1 MSATAGVRP
10 SGPTLQANPRSDS
23 PWAALVPL
31 AEREYELILAG
42 RWDEAAAASS
52 DRAQAA
58 RALGAP
64 AADARPHLLRLSE
77 LQAQITAAIAAA
89 RVATLRK
96 LGGMQ
101 RGRAA
106 VTGYLT
112 AGTRIARPSVD
123 GLG

>member
-1 MSATAGVRP
+1 MNAA
-10 SGPTLQANPRSDS
+10 A

-31 AEREYELILAG
+31 AEREYELILQG
-42 RWDEAAAASS
+42 RWDEAVTASS
-52 DRAQAA
+52 DRAAA
-58 RALGAP
+58 AQALGAP
-64 AADARPHLLRLSE
+64 PAAARPHLERLSE

-89 RVATLRK
+89 RTATLRK

-112 AGTRIARPSVD
+112 AGTRMARPRID

>member
-1 MSATAGVRP
+1 MSAAPGARP

-31 AEREYELILAG
+31 AEREYELILQG
-42 RWDEAAAASS
+42 RWDEAVAASS
-52 DRAQAA
+52 DRADAA
-58 RALGAP
+58 RELGAP
-64 AADARPHLLRLSE
+64 PAAARPHLERLSE
-77 LQAQITAAIAAA
+77 LQAQISAAIAAA
-89 RVATLRK
+89 RTATLRK

-101 RGRAA
+101 RGRTA

-112 AGTRIARPSVD
+112 AGTRIPRPRVD

>member
-1 MSATAGVRP
+1 MS
-10 SGPTLQANPRSDS
+10 
-23 PWAALVPL
+23 WAALVPL
-31 AEREYELILAG
+31 AEREYELILQG
-42 RWDEAAAASS
+42 RWDDAVAVAS
-52 DRAQAA
+52 DRAAAA

-64 AADARPHLLRLSE
+64 PADARPHLERLSE

>member
-1 MSATAGVRP
+1 MSAGAGAR
-10 SGPTLQANPRSDS
+10 

-42 RWDEAAAASS
+42 RWDEAATASA
-52 DRAQAA
+52 DRASAA
-58 RALGAP
+58 RVLGAP
-64 AADARPHLLRLSE
+64 PADAREHLLRLDE
-77 LQAQITAAIAAA
+77 LQAQITAAIASA
-89 RVATLRK
+89 RAATLRK

-112 AGTRIARPSVD
+112 AGTRIARPTVD

>member
-1 MSATAGVRP
+1 MSASAWG
-10 SGPTLQANPRSDS
+10 
-23 PWAALVPL
+23 ALVPL

-42 RWDEAAAASS
+42 CWEEAAAACS
-52 DRAQAA
+52 DRSLAA

-64 AADARPHLLRLSE
+64 PADARPHLERLDE

>member
-1 MSATAGVRP
+1 MSA
-10 SGPTLQANPRSDS
+10 SG
-23 PWAALVPL
+23 WAALVPL

-42 RWDEAAAASS
+42 RWDEAATVST

-64 AADARPHLLRLSE
+64 PAEARPHLLRLHE

-89 RVATLRK
+89 RVATLRR
-96 LGGMQ
+96 LGGME

>member
-1 MSATAGVRP
+1 MSAA
-10 SGPTLQANPRSDS
+10 

-52 DRAQAA
+52 DRAAAA

-64 AADARPHLLRLSE
+64 PADARPHLERLNQ
-77 LQAQITAAIAAA
+77 LQAQIAAAIAAA
-89 RVATLRK
+89 RAATLRK

-112 AGTRIARPSVD
+112 AGTRIARPTVD
-123 GLG
+123 GRG

>member
-1 MSATAGVRP
+1 MSAA
-10 SGPTLQANPRSDS
+10 
-23 PWAALVPL
+23 PWAELVPL

-42 RWDEAAAASS
+42 RWEDAAAASS
-52 DRAQAA
+52 DRFAAA

-64 AADARPHLLRLSE
+64 PADAREHLLRLNE
-77 LQAQITAAIAAA
+77 LQAQITAAIASA
-89 RVATLRK
+89 RAATLRK

-123 GLG
+123 GRG

>member
-1 MSATAGVRP
+1 VTDGAHP
-10 SGPTLQANPRSDS
+10 SGHGRGRTTGAA
-23 PWAALVPL
+23 WAALVPL

-42 RWDEAAAASS
+42 RWEEAAAASS
-52 DRAQAA
+52 ERATVAG
-58 RALGAP
+58 ALGEP
-64 AADARPHLLRLSE
+64 PADARPHLLRLNE
-77 LQAQITAAIAAA
+77 LQAQITAAIASA
-89 RVATLRK
+89 RTATLRK

>member
-1 MSATAGVRP
+1 MSGAAR
-10 SGPTLQANPRSDS
+10 
-23 PWAALVPL
+23 WEALVPL
-31 AEREYELILAG
+31 AEREYEMILAG
-42 RWDEAAAASS
+42 RWDEAAAAAS
-52 DRAQAA
+52 DRTAAAQ
-58 RALGAP
+58 ALGAP
-64 AADARPHLLRLSE
+64 PADARPHLLRLNE
-77 LQAQITAAIAAA
+77 LQAQITAAIASA
-89 RVATLRK
+89 RAATLRK

>member
-1 MSATAGVRP
+1 MSAA
-10 SGPTLQANPRSDS
+10 
-23 PWAALVPL
+23 PWAELVPL

-42 RWDEAAAASS
+42 RWEDAAAASS
-52 DRAQAA
+52 DRFAAA

-64 AADARPHLLRLSE
+64 PADAREHLLRLNE
-77 LQAQITAAIAAA
+77 LQAQITAAIASA
-89 RVATLRK
+89 RTATLRK

-123 GLG
+123 GRG